1 MRSFWLGLRRG
12 LVALVTLA
20 FLAGALVG
28 RADARAIHWQSA
40 GASVYGGAC
49 EGGTLGYRGDFLP
62 SFPHSFAELDMGH
75 ALGLPLHAKIR
86 FLHDGRKVTGVKRDI
101 GGGGAAVQGKRRI
114 FDFWEPLLTKLLG
127 HRNCNWTGVVRWRRI
142 R

>member
-1 MRSFWLGLRRG
+1 MRLMFLILLAW
-12 LVALVTLA
+12 AA
-20 FLAGALVG
+20 FLAGLFVG
-28 RADARAIHWQSA
+28 QADAKVHWRSA

-62 SFPHSFAELDMGH
+62 DLPHSFAELGMGR
-75 ALGLPLHAKIR
+75 ALGLPYKAKVR
-86 FLHDGRKVTGVKRDI
+86 FLHAGRKVTGRKRDI
-101 GGGGAAVQGKRRI
+101 GRGGGHVKGRARI

-127 HRNCNWTGVVRWRRI
+127 HRDCNWTGVVHWRYI